1 MNYGTRKLQLILG
14 MILGMV
20 LAGSFKQKKKN
31 QEAVPA
37 QGIFMAQMQHEMTEI
52 LQYLV
57 LHNQLME

>member
-1 MNYGTRKLQLILG
+1 MV
-14 MILGMV
+14 LGMV
-20 LAGSFKQKKKN
+20 LAGSFKQKKIKI

-52 LQYLV
+52 LKYLV